1 MSICKASRL
10 ERRGDYMEFDIPI
23 ELVINTIVTGIIGW
37 IVKVILDRLKEYQT
51 ESKEWRDQLDEKL
64 DHLSY
69 ATKADM
75 RVNIVYSCEKCL
87 KRGWITAEELSS
99 ILNLHD
105 RYNDLVGHNHF
116 VSSYIDRIEMLEVKA
131 I

>member
-1 MSICKASRL
+1 
-10 ERRGDYMEFDIPI
+10 MEFDIPI
-23 ELVINTIVTGIIGW
+23 ELIINTVVTGIIGW
-37 IVKVILDRLKEYQT
+37 VVKVILDRLKEYQN
-51 ESKEWRDQLDEKL
+51 ESKLWRDQLDKKL
-64 DHLSY
+64 DNLSD

-87 KRGWITAEELSS
+87 QRGWITAEELSS

-105 RYNDLVGHNHF
+105 RYEDLVGHNHF
-116 VSSYIDRIEMLEVKA
+116 VSTYIERIETLDVKA

>member
-1 MSICKASRL
+1 
-10 ERRGDYMEFDIPI
+10 MEFDIPI
-23 ELVINTIVTGIIGW
+23 DLIFSTVITGAVGWVVKLV
-37 IVKVILDRLKEYQT
+37 LDKLKEYQEET
-51 ESKEWRDQLDEKL
+51 RTWRDQLDNKL
-64 DHLSY
+64 DCLSD

-105 RYNDLVGHNHF
+105 RYEDLVGHNHF
-116 VSSYIDRIEMLEVKA
+116 VSSYIDRIELLEVKA

>member
-1 MSICKASRL
+1 
-10 ERRGDYMEFDIPI
+10 MELDIPI
-23 ELVINTIVTGIIGW
+23 ELMINTVVTGIIGW
-37 IVKVILDRLKEYQT
+37 VVKVILDRLKEYQE
-51 ESKEWRDQLDEKL
+51 ESKQWRDQLDTKL
-64 DHLSY
+64 DYLAD

-116 VSSYIDRIEMLEVKA
+116 VSSYIDRIEDLEVKA

>member
-1 MSICKASRL
+1 MGL
-10 ERRGDYMEFDIPI
+10 DIPI
-23 ELVINTIVTGIIGW
+23 ELLINTVITGVIGW
-37 IVKVILDRLKEYQT
+37 VVKVTLDKLKQYQE
-51 ESKEWRDQLDEKL
+51 ESKEWRNQLDSKL
-64 DHLSY
+64 DHLSD

-87 KRGWITAEELSS
+87 KRGWITAEQLSS

-116 VSSYIDRIEMLEVKA
+116 VSSYIDRIETLEVKA

>member
-1 MSICKASRL
+1 MW
-10 ERRGDYMEFDIPI
+10 FDIPI
-23 ELVINTIVTGIIGW
+23 GLIINTIITGIIGW
-37 IVKVILDRLKEYQT
+37 VVKVALDRLKQYRE
-51 ESKEWRDQLDEKL
+51 ESKQWREQLDEKL
-64 DHLSY
+64 DHLSD

-87 KRGWITAEELSS
+87 RRGWITAEELSS

-105 RYNDLVGHNHF
+105 RYEDLVGHNHF
-116 VSSYIDRIEMLEVKA
+116 VSSYIDRIEELEVKA

>member
-1 MSICKASRL
+1 
-10 ERRGDYMEFDIPI
+10 MEFEIPI
-23 ELVINTIVTGIIGW
+23 EIIINTIITGAVGW
-37 IVKVILDRLKEYQT
+37 AVKVALDKIKEYQE
-51 ESKEWRDQLDEKL
+51 ESKSWRDQLDTKL
-64 DHLSY
+64 DYLSD

-75 RVNIVYSCEKCL
+75 RINIVYSCEKCL

-116 VSSYIDRIEMLEVKA
+116 VSSYIDRINELEVKA

>member
-1 MSICKASRL
+1 
-10 ERRGDYMEFDIPI
+10 MEFDIPI
-23 ELVINTIVTGIIGW
+23 ELMINTVVTGIIGW
-37 IVKVILDRLKEYQT
+37 VVKIILDRLKQYQD
-51 ESKEWRDQLDEKL
+51 ESKQWRDQLDEKL
-64 DHLSY
+64 DHLSD

-105 RYNDLVGHNHF
+105 RYEDLVGHNHF
-116 VSSYIDRIEMLEVKA
+116 VSSYIDRIELLEVKA

>member
-1 MSICKASRL
+1 
-10 ERRGDYMEFDIPI
+10 MEFEIPI
-23 ELVINTIVTGIIGW
+23 EIVINTVITGIVGW
-37 IVKVILDRLKEYQT
+37 IVKLALDKMKEYQD
-51 ESKEWRDQLDEKL
+51 ESKEWRNQLDAKL
-64 DHLSY
+64 DHLSD

-105 RYNDLVGHNHF
+105 RYDDLVGHNHF
-116 VSSYIDRIEMLEVKA
+116 VSSYIDRINELDIKN

>member
-1 MSICKASRL
+1 
-10 ERRGDYMEFDIPI
+10 MEFDIPI
-23 ELVINTIVTGIIGW
+23 ELMINTVVTGIIGW
-37 IVKVILDRLKEYQT
+37 VVKIILDRLKQYQE
-51 ESKEWRDQLDEKL
+51 ESKQWRDQLDAKL
-64 DHLSY
+64 DYLSD

-116 VSSYIDRIEMLEVKA
+116 VSSYIDRIETLEVKA

>member
-1 MSICKASRL
+1 M
-10 ERRGDYMEFDIPI
+10 GFDIPV
-23 ELVINTIVTGIIGW
+23 ELIINTIVTGIIGW
-37 IVKVILDRLKEYQT
+37 VVKIALDRLKQYQD
-51 ESKEWRDQLDEKL
+51 ESKQWRDQLDAKL
-64 DHLSY
+64 DHLSD

-87 KRGWITAEELSS
+87 TRGWITAEELSS

-105 RYNDLVGHNHF
+105 RYEDLVGHNHF
-116 VSSYIDRIEMLEVKA
+116 VSSYIDRIEDLEVKA

>member
-1 MSICKASRL
+1 
-10 ERRGDYMEFDIPI
+10 MEFDIPI
-23 ELVINTIVTGIIGW
+23 QLIINTIVTGIIGW
-37 IVKVILDRLKEYQT
+37 VVKLTLDKVKEYQE
-51 ESKEWRDQLDEKL
+51 ESKLWRDQLDKKL
-64 DHLSY
+64 DNLSD

-99 ILNLHD
+99 ILNLHE
-105 RYNDLVGHNHF
+105 RYDDLVGHNHF
-116 VSSYIDRIEMLEVKA
+116 VSSYIDRIELLEVKT

>member
-1 MSICKASRL
+1 
-10 ERRGDYMEFDIPI
+10 MELDIPI
-23 ELVINTIVTGIIGW
+23 ELIINTIVTGIIGW
-37 IVKVILDRLKEYQT
+37 VVTIVLNRLKQYQ
-51 ESKEWRDQLDEKL
+51 EEARSWRDQLDEKL
-64 DHLSY
+64 DFLSD
-69 ATKADM
+69 AIKADM

-105 RYNDLVGHNHF
+105 RYHDLVGHNHF
-116 VSSYIDRIEMLEVKA
+116 VSSYIDRIDNLEVKA

>member
-1 MSICKASRL
+1 MEFNMSI
-10 ERRGDYMEFDIPI
+10 
-23 ELVINTIVTGIIGW
+23 ELIISTIITGVVGW
-37 IVKVILDRLKEYQT
+37 VVKLTLDKLKEYQD
-51 ESKEWRDQLDEKL
+51 ESREWREQLDKKL
-64 DHLSY
+64 DYLSD

-87 KRGWITAEELSS
+87 QRGWITAEELSS

-105 RYNDLVGHNHF
+105 RYEDLVGHNHF
-116 VSSYIDRIEMLEVKA
+116 VATYVDRIEELDVRA

>member
-1 MSICKASRL
+1 
-10 ERRGDYMEFDIPI
+10 MEFEVPI
-23 ELVINTIVTGIIGW
+23 EIIINTIITGIIGW
-37 IVKVILDRLKEYQT
+37 VVKSILDKLKTYQE
-51 ESKEWRDQLDEKL
+51 ESKLWRDQLDEKL
-64 DHLSY
+64 DHLSD

-116 VSSYIDRIEMLEVKA
+116 VSSYIDRIEELDVKA